1 MGAGCWGAVGG
12 FWPLEIQP
20 PTLELTASLTFPS
33 LSRPICA
40 VGTAPVTAS
49 DHRRQGHIHCGTRW
63 AGSWCAERWRPA
75 FPAQPRPG
83 AHPRQPWCPP
93 IPTLGSASGT
103 LLLLSA
109 LPFVGSALAE
119 TAWSLPWLFQ
129 EPLPGVP
136 VSSALS
142 PPEQQEGSL
151 ETLRAL
157 R

>member
-1 MGAGCWGAVGG
+1 MRGA
-12 FWPLEIQP
+12 LEAP
-20 PTLELTASLTFPS
+20 PS
-33 LSRPICA
+33 LPS
-40 VGTAPVTAS
+40 
-49 DHRRQGHIHCGTRW
+49 
-63 AGSWCAERWRPA
+63 
-75 FPAQPRPG
+75 PAQAPTPVSPG
-83 AHPRQPWCPP
+83 VPP